1 MQIIGYARTSTEEQS
16 NGIEAQRAQLQA
28 EAERRGWR
36 LDIRHEHA
44 SGKTL
49 ARRKALREVLDDLD
63 RAGPDGVLMVTKLDR
78 LARSTI
84 DCLDVLERARRKGWA
99 IIVMNLGGEKLDT
112 TTAAGKLQA
121 TMLAAFAEFERE
133 MISDR
138 TREGLAIV
146 KARGVKLGRPS
157 PVPDETRQRIVRL
170 RATGLSWQA
179 MADRLNAD
187 AVPGPAGGGWHPTS
201 VRRVH
206 GYALRARRANPA
218 RV

>member
-1 MQIIGYARTSTEEQS
+1 V
-16 NGIEAQRAQLQA
+16 NGIGRGGSLRSHNPSGHERDRAQRAQLQA
-28 EAERRGWR
+28 EADRRGWT

-49 ARRKALREVLDDLD
+49 ARTKALREVLDDLD
-63 RAGPDGVLMVTKLDR
+63 RAGPDGVLVVTKLDR

-84 DCLDVLERARRKGWA
+84 DCLNVLDRARRKGWA
-99 IIVMNLGGEKLDT
+99 IIVLNLGGEKLDT

-121 TMLAAFAEFERE
+121 TTLAAFAEFERE

-157 PVPDETRQRIVRL
+157 PVPEETRQRIVRL
-170 RATGLSWQA
+170 RDTGLSWQA
-179 MADRLNAD
+179 AADQLNAD
-187 AVPGPAGGGWHPTS
+187 AVPAPAGGRWHPTT

-206 GYALRARRANPA
+206 GYALRARSA
-218 RV
+218 